1 MIEENT
7 PLEETLAATEGENL
21 SSENPASDNPTT
33 AEASATPSEAGE
45 ESVASVAAEGSA
57 GIPELVDEAAGSEAE
72 PAIAENLNETVA
84 TSDETDT
91 DETDYEA
98 AFLELRST
106 YAAKERECEALKAQ
120 TEDRQGQYLRLA
132 ADFENFRRR
141 TQKEKEELEVHIKC
155 NTLSELL
162 SVVDNFERARS
173 QLKPATDGE
182 MNIHKSYQSVY
193 KDLVDRFKKLGVSP
207 MRAEGQ
213 PFDPNLHD
221 AVMREPTK
229 DHPEGTVVEELVR
242 GYVLGEKVLRHAMV
256 KVAAPPEDEEPS
268 DAGASESAS

>member
-1 MIEENT
+1 MMIEENKS
-7 PLEETLAATEGENL
+7 LEETLAANGDENLGGENL
-21 SSENPASDNPTT
+21 GSENQPS
-33 AEASATPSEAGE
+33 ASAEGVAD
-45 ESVASVAAEGSA
+45 SVDAATDQS
-57 GIPELVDEAAGSEAE
+57 IPELLVDEASTDAAAILADELSEAE
-72 PAIAENLNETVA
+72 SGQPSESA
-84 TSDETDT
+84 

-141 TQKEKEELEVHIKC
+141 TQKEKEELEVQIKC
-155 NTLSELL
+155 TTLSELL

-173 QLKPATDGE
+173 QLKPSTDGE
-182 MNIHKSYQSVY
+182 MNLHKSYQSVY

-242 GYVLGEKVLRHAMV
+242 GYVMGEKVLRHAMV
-256 KVAAPPEDEEPS
+256 KVAAPPEDDEPNAA
-268 DAGASESAS
+268 DTTESAS